1 MVGQQPIEELQETD
15 WDVVRR
21 FKEALDLTLRPKYV
35 GYVTA
40 ERCMA
45 NPWLNDFIAS
55 RVLKSSYLRQAVLDM
70 TVRELDPRKAFSLGG
85 IMKSLLPI
93 HSGAT

>member
-1 MVGQQPIEELQETD
+1 
-15 WDVVRR
+15 
-21 FKEALDLTLRPKYV
+21 
-35 GYVTA
+35 
-40 ERCMA
+40 MA
-45 NPWLNDFIAS
+45 KAWLNDFITS

>member
-1 MVGQQPIEELQETD
+1 
-15 WDVVRR
+15 
-21 FKEALDLTLRPKYV
+21 
-35 GYVTA
+35 
-40 ERCMA
+40 MA

-70 TVRELDPRKAFSLGG
+70 TVRELDPRKVFSLRG

-93 HSGAT
+93 QSGAT